1 MGLNSKTGEQVIL
14 HANERTYHTI
24 IFGLIGTGKSATI
37 LIPAMLQDMENMK
50 YYLLSYRKYLMK
62 VDEELEQEFFST
74 EFERKKKRR
83 ELLEQWYNNGYAAE
97 LTMVFI

>member
-50 YYLLSYRKYLMK
+50 CYLLSYRKYLMK

-74 EFERKKKRR
+74 EFERKKKDVNCWSSGITMVM
-83 ELLEQWYNNGYAAE
+83 LQSLQ
-97 LTMVFI
+97 MVFI